1 MVVLAAL
8 LLAIVSV
15 PLAGGR
21 LTALAD
27 LRFRHPWLLGLA
39 LGLQVLIISVVPGGD
54 GVLHELAHVL
64 SYVLA
69 AIFVRANR
77 HVPFLWLVACGGLMN
92 FAAIAANGGVMPA
105 SASAL
110 ETAGLR
116 LGDGFANSAPLANP
130 RLAFLGDIFAVPAS
144 WPLSNVFSAGDVLL
158 VLGAVVLLH
167 RVCDSRLVPRSGG
180 DLAGLRRNP
189 TFARVWLAQAVSAL
203 GDWIYT
209 VTAITVVTQAGG
221 GARSIALLLTLQL
234 GPAALVG
241 VLGGPLVDRRSRR
254 TLMIGADLIRAAAV
268 ASLLLAP
275 GPPAM
280 AHLCAVAACL
290 GGFGA
295 LFAPSLQASLP
306 NMLPAR
312 QLVAAN
318 SVLSSTF
325 TFAVTAGP
333 LIGGVIVAQ
342 LGATPGFALN
352 AGSFVLSAGLIV
364 LARVPRQV
372 ARGEPTSPFQD
383 LREGLHHIAVS
394 AVTRSLLLVL
404 GLVMLAAAV
413 KAPLEPV
420 FVLRTLAERPEALGL
435 VGAAWGLGMLI
446 GAALTPAAARRW
458 PRQVLITVA
467 IGIVGCV
474 ILAASQL
481 AVLAGVLLLW
491 VAGGAANAVGTIAHE
506 TLLQETTP
514 DGLRGRV
521 FAASDAI
528 LDGAFLFGALCGGAL
543 GTLVGVR
550 PALAGCGAI
559 LLGAALLSH
568 ILLRA
573 SAPRKLAHD
582 ATQRHMA
589 VNAETA

>member
-1 MVVLAAL
+1 M
-8 LLAIVSV
+8 
-15 PLAGGR
+15 
-21 LTALAD
+21 
-27 LRFRHPWLLGLA
+27 
-39 LGLQVLIISVVPGGD
+39 
-54 GVLHELAHVL
+54 
-64 SYVLA
+64 
-69 AIFVRANR
+69 
-77 HVPFLWLVACGGLMN
+77 
-92 FAAIAANGGVMPA
+92 
-105 SASAL
+105 
-110 ETAGLR
+110 
-116 LGDGFANSAPLANP
+116 
-130 RLAFLGDIFAVPAS
+130 
-144 WPLSNVFSAGDVLL
+144 
-158 VLGAVVLLH
+158 
-167 RVCDSRLVPRSGG
+167 
-180 DLAGLRRNP
+180 
-189 TFARVWLAQAVSAL
+189 
-203 GDWIYT
+203 
-209 VTAITVVTQAGG
+209 
-221 GARSIALLLTLQL
+221 
-234 GPAALVG
+234 
-241 VLGGPLVDRRSRR
+241 
-254 TLMIGADLIRAAAV
+254 RAAAV

-280 AHLCAVAACL
+280 AHLCVVAACL

-306 NMLPAR
+306 NMLPAP

-333 LIGGVIVAQ
+333 LIGGIIVAQ

-352 AGSFVLSAGLIV
+352 AASFVLSAGLIL
-364 LARVPRQV
+364 LARVPRQ
-372 ARGEPTSPFQD
+372 AAGRESTSPLKD
-383 LREGLHHIAVS
+383 LRDGLHHIAMS

-446 GAALTPAAARRW
+446 GAGLTPAAARRW

-481 AVLAGVLLLW
+481 AALGGVLLLW
-491 VAGGAANAVGTIAHE
+491 LLGGAANAVGTIAHE

-514 DGLRGRV
+514 DRLRGRV
-521 FAASDAI
+521 LAAADAI

-543 GTLVGVR
+543 AALVGVR

-568 ILLRA
+568 ILLSARA
-573 SAPRKLAHD
+573 SEKTVVGT
-582 ATQRHMA
+582 TQRREP
-589 VNAETA
+589 VSAEAA